1 MSLRRKRV
9 KVAPYSK
16 LAKFYDYMMQHVEY
30 AEWADYIH
38 DLLEKHGQNIDQVLD
53 IACGTGTFL
62 FELERY
68 DYAVSGFDYNAE
80 MIEQAKEKARHQ
92 NKEIDFWTGDI
103 ARFSVTSTYD
113 AVLCLYDSVNYLMAT
128 ELFDGFF
135 DSCYQALRPGGIL
148 VFDICTEWNSLN
160 YFRDFEDREQ
170 GPDFKMLRKSYY
182 DQEHRIHHNDFK
194 IVFSNDTN
202 VYLEFHQ
209 QRIYYIDEVL
219 AAVPIEKFKIH
230 GAYDGFTCEGATESA
245 ERVHFVL
252 ERL

>member
-1 MSLRRKRV
+1 MNLRRKRI

-30 AEWADYIH
+30 VQWADYIH
-38 DLLEKHGQNIDQVLD
+38 ELLEEHGTNIKQVLD

-62 FELERY
+62 FELGRY
-68 DYAVSGFDYNAE
+68 GYSVSGFDYNNE
-80 MIEQAKEKARHQ
+80 MIEQAKEKVRNQ
-92 NKEIDFWTGDI
+92 NSGIEFWTGDI
-103 ARFSVTSTYD
+103 VRFSVKSTYD
-113 AVLCLYDSVNYLMAT
+113 AVVCLYDSVNYLMT
-128 ELFDGFF
+128 LESLDSFF
-135 DSCYQALRPGGIL
+135 DSCHQALRPGGIL

-170 GPDFKMLRKSYY
+170 GADFKMLRKSYY
-182 DQEHRIHHNDFK
+182 DQEKRIHHNDFK

-209 QRIYYIDEVL
+209 QRIYYINEVL
-219 AAVPIEKFKIH
+219 AAVPLEKFKIC
-230 GAYDGFTCEGATESA
+230 GAYDGFTREGATESA